1 MYTTERIM
9 KYLKTAGV
17 FLATAALVAAVACTN
32 DEAPAE
38 AQSPTAETT
47 AAMAKPHTTTTTK
60 AAPAS
65 QTEPEA
71 TAKATQTVSEPTA
84 EETIT
89 RRPMATEPTT
99 STQEPAPAHN
109 QTPVKMAETL
119 KTDPETDIIPFRE
132 RLSPADQNCLPEHA
146 NTEDDIITLMN
157 QGNRDKTTKLMQ
169 CLTSEGKFDL
179 YVAQARYA
187 GQDLSEAEHRC
198 IWDGIRHIMVQ
209 TESETMEENKFS
221 RIMAAMI
228 IGSAAV
234 TIHCAGVEALGDLPT
249 DPAEQANLTQLACL
263 IDQTG
268 GPAPFIKRLLNDDNA
283 IEQMTRESAATCGPT
298 PAP

>member
-1 MYTTERIM
+1 MCTTERIM
-9 KYLKTAGV
+9 RNRKTAGV

-38 AQSPTAETT
+38 AQSPTTETT
-47 AAMAKPHTTTTTK
+47 AAMATAHTMTTTAT
-60 AAPAS
+60 PAS

-84 EETIT
+84 EETNT
-89 RRPMATEPTT
+89 RRPMSTEPTT

-109 QTPVKMAETL
+109 QTPVKMAETT
-119 KTDPETDIIPFRE
+119 KTGPETDIIPFHE
-132 RLSPADQNCLPEHA
+132 RFSPADQNCLPEHA
-146 NTEDDIITLMN
+146 NTEDAIITLMN
-157 QGNRDKTTKLMQ
+157 QGNRGKTTKLMQ
-169 CLTSEGKFDL
+169 CLTSEGKFAL

-209 TESETMEENKFS
+209 TESETMEEDKFS
-221 RIMAAMI
+221 RIMVAMI
-228 IGSAAV
+228 IGSAAA

-249 DPAEQANLTQLACL
+249 DPAEQTHLTHLACL

-283 IEQMTRESAATCGPT
+283 IEQMTSESAATCRPT

>member
-1 MYTTERIM
+1 MYPTQRIM

-17 FLATAALVAAVACTN
+17 FLATATLVAAVACTN
-32 DEAPAE
+32 DEALDK

-47 AAMAKPHTTTTTK
+47 AATTTK
-60 AAPAS
+60 TAAPAS

-71 TAKATQTVSEPTA
+71 TAKATQMVSEPTA
-84 EETIT
+84 AATNT

-99 STQEPAPAHN
+99 STQEPAPAHH
-109 QTPVKMAETL
+109 QTPVKIAESP
-119 KTDPETDIIPFRE
+119 KTNPETDIIPFRE
-132 RLSPADQNCLPEHA
+132 RFSPADQNCLPEHVD
-146 NTEDDIITLMN
+146 TEDDIITLVN

-187 GQDLSEAEHRC
+187 GQELNEAEHRC

-221 RIMAAMI
+221 RIMVAMI

-249 DPAEQANLTQLACL
+249 DDPAEQAHLTHLACL

-283 IEQMTRESAATCGPT
+283 IEQMTNESAATCAPT
-298 PAP
+298 LAP